1 MFKHLKRWTHPANYA
16 GKQWPEYYV
25 FLAKARGANTLDE
38 SNFDVGLAAL
48 GGESDTVIV
57 AREGHWA
64 VGHIYVIY
72 IHESNLEALKQA
84 DELLEALDRY
94 PVLDENDWSQRET
107 DAIDS
112 FWQSLRISER
122 IGYCSDAGESIFAAR
137 FDYPSPKVFDW
148 LRDTLQP

>member
-1 MFKHLKRWTHPANYA
+1 MFKHLKRWQHPANYA
-16 GKQWPEYYV
+16 GKQWSEYYV
-25 FLAKARGANTLDE
+25 FLAKTRDANTLDE
-38 SNFDVGLAAL
+38 SNFDTGLAAL

-64 VGHIYVIY
+64 VGHINVIY
-72 IHESNLEALKQA
+72 IHETNIEALKQA
-84 DELLEALDRY
+84 DELLEALDQY
-94 PVLDENDWSQRET
+94 PVLDENDWCQRET

-112 FWQSLRISER
+112 FWQSLRVSER

-137 FDYPSPKVFDW
+137 FNYPSPKVFDW